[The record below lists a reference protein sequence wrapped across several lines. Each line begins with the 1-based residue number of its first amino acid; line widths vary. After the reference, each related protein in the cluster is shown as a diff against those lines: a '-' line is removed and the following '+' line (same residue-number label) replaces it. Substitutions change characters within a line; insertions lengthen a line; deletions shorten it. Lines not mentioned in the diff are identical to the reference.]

1 LYAGFFWGVNR
12 HYKLAAPGR
21 AFSWTPFVARK
32 MTPRSRKSGNG
43 LLLGCR
49 SALDRGSDKKTYF
62 GDAQK
67 EMGKNGGNLHRLFGY
82 LISIDRGWSNQWV
95 ASLVVRE
102 SRERRG
108 KIFAG
113 KT

>member
-1 LYAGFFWGVNR
+1 
-12 HYKLAAPGR
+12 
-21 AFSWTPFVARK
+21 

-113 KT
+113 KTEKRNFGLKFSIFRAGSHVVRETRDRRNIFL